1 MNGFQVKNFIRLRSI
16 FRTKEWDKNVEE
28 EYVFASFSELLNNL
42 TEDEQELMLDL
53 IERYLWIDNSKY
65 IPLLRDVLTEK
76 GCSDDLG
83 AFKNVYFFP
92 VIKPKDQNKTKS
104 GNLLIYQIQTIKR
117 MLIEPLKS
125 RNIQVLENFA
135 DLSEDIFQLTED
147 DVLVLIDDF
156 LGTGKTIDS
165 TIQKVLENKT
175 IKASKIR
182 VVGFT
187 ALKIA
192 IDFLND
198 NNIRSYML
206 NVLLKGITDHYA
218 EDRLVKLALMKK
230 IEKMSIASKNYKMG
244 FEGSEALVTMARTPN
259 NTFSIF
265 WASHVKD
272 DKEYSAAFPRF

>member
-1 MNGFQVKNFIRLRSI
+1 
-16 FRTKEWDKNVEE
+16 
-28 EYVFASFSELLNNL
+28 VFASFSELLNNL